1 MAGEAANVNLMR
13 KTPPALLLDRPTIAD
28 LLSLD
33 ECIVAV
39 EAAFAAHARG
49 ETLAPGL
56 LHGDGVG
63 GEYHIKA
70 GGLRAPQPRYACK
83 INSSFFQNR
92 ATNGLPNIQGLIA
105 LYDAA
110 DGRPLAVMES
120 AEITIKRTGAA
131 TAVAAKYLAKADARV
146 ATIVGA
152 GIQGA
157 IQLEALTR
165 VRPLET
171 VFVCDQNPVAL
182 APFAERLA
190 EKLKISVQARTDLAA
205 AVRESDIVVT
215 CTPSKRWIIGRDMVS
230 PGAFVAGVGADSPD
244 KQELEPAL
252 LAAASVVTDLTE
264 QCAHVGDLHHAI
276 AAGLMRASD
285 VRGELGQVI
294 VGQAPSRRDAR
305 EIIIYDATGTALQDV
320 AAAVLVYEKAVAAGR
335 GTAFPFWG

>member
-1 MAGEAANVNLMR
+1 MPI
-13 KTPPALLLDRPTIAD
+13 TPPALLLDRRTIAE

-33 ECIVAV
+33 ECIAAV

-63 GEYHIKA
+63 GEYHIKG
-70 GGLRAPQPRYACK
+70 GGLRGPKPRYACK
-83 INSSFFQNR
+83 VNSSFFQNR
-92 ATNGLPNIQGLIA
+92 ATNGLPNIQGLIL

-120 AEITIKRTGAA
+120 AEITIKRTGSA
-131 TAVAAKYLAKADARV
+131 TAVAAKYLAKADARI

-165 VRPLET
+165 VRRLEKI
-171 VFVCDQNPVAL
+171 FVCDRDASITE
-182 APFAERLA
+182 AFAKRIG
-190 EKLKISVQARTDLAA
+190 EKLQLQVEARADLATA
-205 AVRESDIVVT
+205 ARESDIVVT
-215 CTPSKRWIIGRDMVS
+215 CTPSKRWILGREMSS
-230 PGAFVAGVGADSPD
+230 PGAFVAGVGADSAD
-244 KQELEPAL
+244 KQELDPAL

-276 AAGLMRASD
+276 AAGLMKASD
-285 VRGELGQVI
+285 VRGEIGGVI
-294 VGQAPSRRDAR
+294 VGKVPSRRDAR

-335 GTAFPFWG
+335 GTPFPFWS

>member
-1 MAGEAANVNLMR
+1 MNMR
-13 KTPPALLLDRPTIAD
+13 VTPPARLFDRRTVAE

-33 ECIVAV
+33 ECIAAV
-39 EAAFAAHARG
+39 EADFAAHARG

-56 LHGDGVG
+56 LSADGVG

-70 GGLRAPQPRYACK
+70 GGLRTPQPRYACK

-92 ATNGLPNIQGLIA
+92 ATNGLPNIQGLIV

-131 TAVAAKYLAKADARV
+131 TAVAAKYLARSDARV

-152 GIQGA
+152 GLQGA
-157 IQLEALTR
+157 IQLESLSR
-165 VRPLET
+165 VRRIEKA
-171 VFVCDQNPVAL
+171 FVCDQNPEAL
-182 APFAERLA
+182 APFAARLG
-190 EKLKISVQARTDLAA
+190 EKLKIAVEPCRDLAA
-205 AVRESDIVVT
+205 AVRASDLVVT
-215 CTPSKRWIIGRDMVS
+215 CTPSKRWLVGRDMVS
-230 PGAFVAGVGADSPD
+230 PGAFVAGVGADSAH
-244 KQELEPAL
+244 KQELEPRL
-252 LAAASVVTDLTE
+252 LAQTSVVTDLTA
-264 QCAHVGDLHHAI
+264 QCAEVGDLHHAI
-276 AAGLMRASD
+276 VAGLMRAAD

-294 VGQAPSRRDAR
+294 IGQAPARRDAQ

-335 GTAFPFWG
+335 GALFPFWG

>member
-1 MAGEAANVNLMR
+1 MPI
-13 KTPPALLLDRPTIAD
+13 TPPALLLDRRTIAE

-33 ECIVAV
+33 DCIAAV

-70 GGLRAPQPRYACK
+70 GGLRTPHPRYACK
-83 INSSFFQNR
+83 INSSFFKNR
-92 ATNGLPNIQGLIA
+92 AANGLPNIQGLIV

-131 TAVAAKYLAKADARV
+131 TAVAAKYLATPEARV

-152 GIQGA
+152 GNQGG

-165 VRPLET
+165 VRRLEK
-171 VFVCDQNPVAL
+171 VFVCDQDPA
-182 APFAERLA
+182 AADAFAARLGERL
-190 EKLKISVQARTDLAA
+190 KITVQACSDLAA
-205 AVRESDIVVT
+205 AARESDIVVT
-215 CTPSKRWIIGRDMVS
+215 CTPSKKWIVGRDMVS

-252 LAAASVVTDLTE
+252 LAQTSVVTDLTE

-285 VRGELGQVI
+285 VRGELGEVI
-294 VGQAPSRRDAR
+294 IGRAPARRDAS

-320 AAAVLVYEKAVAAGR
+320 AAAVLVYEKARALGR
-335 GTAFPFWG
+335 GTEFPFWG

>member
-1 MAGEAANVNLMR
+1 MR
-13 KTPPALLLDRPTIAD
+13 VTPPALLLDRRTVAE

-39 EAAFAAHARG
+39 ESAFAAHARG

-56 LHGDGVG
+56 LSGHGVG

-70 GGLRAPQPRYACK
+70 GGLIAPHPRYACK

-92 ATNGLPNIQGLIA
+92 ATNGLPNIQGLIV
-105 LYDAA
+105 LYDAT

-131 TAVAAKYLAKADARV
+131 TAVAAKYLARADAKV

-152 GIQGA
+152 GLQGS
-157 IQLEALTR
+157 IQLESLTR
-165 VRPLET
+165 VRHLQN
-171 VFVCDQNPVAL
+171 VFVYDRDQSLA

-190 EKLKISVQARTDLAA
+190 AKLKITVQPRADLAA

-215 CTPSKRWIIGRDMVS
+215 CTPSKKWIVGRDMVS
-230 PGAFVAGVGADSPD
+230 PGTFVAGVGADSAD

-252 LAAASVVTDLTE
+252 LAGASVVTDLTE
-264 QCAHVGDLHHAI
+264 QCVQVGDLHHAVS
-276 AAGLMRASD
+276 AGLMRADS
-285 VRGELGQVI
+285 VRGELGEVI
-294 VGQAPSRRDAR
+294 IGKKPARREAK

-335 GTAFPFWG
+335 GTLFPFWG